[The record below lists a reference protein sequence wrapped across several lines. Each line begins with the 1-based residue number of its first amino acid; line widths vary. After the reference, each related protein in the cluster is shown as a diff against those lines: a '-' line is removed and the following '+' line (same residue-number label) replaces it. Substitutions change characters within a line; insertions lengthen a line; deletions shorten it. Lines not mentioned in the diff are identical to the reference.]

1 MQAGMPQLRVP
12 ALEGCP
18 RGSLGPAY
26 SLCPCGRLQAPSSA
40 AVARRAARHAWCME
54 HSLGAVHAGH
64 LPLRTLG
71 GCPSHWQA
79 WPAWQGSE
87 DPMRNLTIDVLAWQ
101 ACRAWDTPGGACPI
115 VLSPL
120 PRQLP
125 VAKDHTTQAPYV
137 SDNVI
142 PQPWHSGI
150 HCKLVAAWRRP
161 QHQPPNSGHM
171 SVKGRSNGS
180 GFCGLFPAS
189 LPARHSNHQPNYL
202 VITMLEAQSNRYTAC
217 NPSSAGRTGDDVP
230 AATRAAA
237 VSPVRLAGALD
248 RCIRHS

>member
-1 MQAGMPQLRVP
+1 MPARQFGPCIQFVSLWQA
-12 ALEGCP
+12 A
-18 RGSLGPAY
+18 GSLISRSG
-26 SLCPCGRLQAPSSA
+26 APSCEA
-40 AVARRAARHAWCME
+40 GLVVE

-87 DPMRNLTIDVLAWQ
+87 DPMRNLTINVLAWQ

-150 HCKLVAAWRRP
+150 HCKLVAA
-161 QHQPPNSGHM
+161 
-171 SVKGRSNGS
+171 
-180 GFCGLFPAS
+180 
-189 LPARHSNHQPNYL
+189 
-202 VITMLEAQSNRYTAC
+202 
-217 NPSSAGRTGDDVP
+217 
-230 AATRAAA
+230 
-237 VSPVRLAGALD
+237 
-248 RCIRHS
+248 